1 MLIYMSLN
9 IVSHGQAKRVIM
21 QTLAAKNLAGVEFL
35 SSRICLHI
43 D

>member
-9 IVSHGQAKRVIM
+9 IVSQGHAKRVIM
-21 QTLAAKNLAGVEFL
+21 QNLAAKNLAAVEFL

-43 D
+43 E